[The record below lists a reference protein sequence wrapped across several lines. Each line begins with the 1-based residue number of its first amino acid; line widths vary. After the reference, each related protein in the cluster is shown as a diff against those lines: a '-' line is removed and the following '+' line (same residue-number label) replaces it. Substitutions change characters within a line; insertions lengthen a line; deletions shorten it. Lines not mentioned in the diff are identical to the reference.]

1 MERKTREKIK
11 TSDLHIRLSDKNHKT
26 LKTISS
32 LTNKSIT
39 NIIEE
44 YITKLEEKHNL

>member
-1 MERKTREKIK
+1 MERKVREKIK
-11 TSDLHIRLSDKNHKT
+11 TNDLHIRLSDKNHKV
-26 LKTISS
+26 LKTVSS
-32 LTNKSIT
+32 MNNKKIT